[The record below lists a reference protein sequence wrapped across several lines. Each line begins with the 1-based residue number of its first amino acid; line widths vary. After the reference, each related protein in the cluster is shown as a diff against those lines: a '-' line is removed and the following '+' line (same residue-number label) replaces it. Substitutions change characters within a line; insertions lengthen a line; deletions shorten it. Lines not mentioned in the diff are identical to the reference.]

1 MKNTCSNHISSLCS
15 STCLTQSVITL
26 LVLLASL
33 IFVSCDQL
41 VTDNTTDSNDTI
53 ELTPLIDSN
62 TNWLLTCSSNSD
74 CDDREICSCGSCV
87 IPMQTCVAIEAAATT
102 IENSILGIDDNAL
115 ELKLQCGIALPQD
128 TNTDRVVDKL
138 INGHWS
144 GQIVYDDESGDMEG
158 ATFNAVR
165 QQITN

>member
-15 STCLTQSVITL
+15 STCLTQAVITL

-87 IPMQTCVAIEAAATT
+87 IPCEEMTGCSIDPRDVRAPQVDCAMSDPVYELDSCGDGYSRPMTPICLPRCNSEADCPSRLVCHEGTC
-102 IENSILGIDDNAL
+102 
-115 ELKLQCGIALPQD
+115 K
-128 TNTDRVVDKL
+128 R
-138 INGHWS
+138 
-144 GQIVYDDESGDMEG
+144 
-158 ATFNAVR
+158 
-165 QQITN
+165 